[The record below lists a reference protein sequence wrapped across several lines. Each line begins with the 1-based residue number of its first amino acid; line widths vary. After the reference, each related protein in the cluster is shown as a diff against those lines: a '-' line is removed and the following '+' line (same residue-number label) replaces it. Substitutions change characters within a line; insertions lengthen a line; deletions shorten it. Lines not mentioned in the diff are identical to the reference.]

1 MNGMQ
6 SAKLAFWRWRVRQ
19 FRRDPLFQIVGL
31 FGLLGGAVFFLSN
44 VTTQARKFAV
54 MKGLLV
60 DPLFVLAFAILV
72 TSQINL
78 DYMEYKVQQK
88 MPAGVPEVSLIR
100 RHRIVPQQYK
110 RLYGSAVF
118 VYIHRA
124 QFAFIVLAAIAVGRW
139 LLR

>member
-1 MNGMQ
+1 MDEVK
-6 SAKLAFWRWRVRQ
+6 SAKVTFWHWRVRQ
-19 FRRDPLFQIVGL
+19 FRRDSLLQIVGL
-31 FGLLGGAVFFLSN
+31 FGLLGGAMFFLN
-44 VTTQARKFAV
+44 TVTAQASKFAV
-54 MKGLLV
+54 IKRLLV

-100 RHRIVPQQYK
+100 RQRIIPQQYK
-110 RLYGSAVF
+110 RLYGSDLLI
-118 VYIHRA
+118 YIHRA